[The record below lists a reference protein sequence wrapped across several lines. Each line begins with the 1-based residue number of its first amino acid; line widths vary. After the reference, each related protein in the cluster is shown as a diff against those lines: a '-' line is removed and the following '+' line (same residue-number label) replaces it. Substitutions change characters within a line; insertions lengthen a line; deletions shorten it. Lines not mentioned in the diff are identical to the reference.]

1 MTDQV
6 ENVLSDAT
14 AARDPGLSESG
25 ESAAADPQALAAE
38 ITVPVAAPGQ
48 LIELPIADS
57 SDVLLGFDDDSVN
70 IELVGADLLFTFPG
84 GGQVSLIGFANQS
97 EPPNL
102 VLADGRVIPG
112 EALVQLVE
120 DGGSPIETV
129 AGPPIQGSGANVYDD
144 NTGSLIDLLNPQ
156 PPIPGVVF
164 QFSTLAT
171 DDEETDFD
179 PAGGSFTIDFSSGP
193 DGGASFP
200 GGFEDGNPNTGSSD
214 VFPVQISLNI
224 TPSDNE
230 VVTGLQ
236 ISGIPAGASFFIGGS
251 DLVNLQPPAG
261 SYDLTPEQLA
271 QGIFILPPAD
281 SDADIPLEF
290 DLTILDGDSGATSVL
305 SAQGTLVVDA
315 VADIPEVGADDVSSI
330 ETDAEVRV
338 PLSLSAAV
346 TDTDGSESISQIL
359 LEGLPAELTLS
370 AGTRLPNGSWQVPA
384 ADLTNLELIAPPDWS
399 GDFEV
404 EVTATATESPTDDEL
419 TTDNNEATASTSFNV
434 VIGDEGDIAVSSPD
448 SFTAVETDAAITVP
462 LTGLQFDIS
471 DADGSESL
479 ADLRIAFTGLPSG
492 TTVNAGSLD
501 ANGVWTP
508 SSLAAAQQE
517 LADLQ
522 LTLPQDW
529 SGEVQAT
536 LSALSDE
543 GDGTQG
549 NGADSTD
556 FNIAVSSEGD
566 VTVSAPDSFAA
577 TETDAAL
584 TVPLPGLQF
593 DITDLDGSESLANLQ
608 IAFTGLPTGTTVNA
622 GSLSGAGV
630 WTPSSLANAAQ
641 ELANLQ
647 ITLPADWSGDIQA
660 TLSALTDEGDGTQ
673 GNGLDSADFSI
684 AVSDE
689 GDVSVSAPTSFTGSE
704 ADNAV
709 TVALSG
715 LTFDITDSD
724 GSESLTDL
732 RIAFSGLPAGSSVNV
747 GSLDAKGVWTPSS
760 LTNTAQEL
768 AALEL
773 TLPADWSGDI
783 QALLSAT
790 SDEGDGTLG
799 NGLATAAFDVAISD
813 EGDVSVSSPASYAS
827 AETDA
832 AITIA
837 LSDLEFSI
845 TDADGSENLA
855 ELRIA
860 FTGLPAGA
868 GVNVG
873 SLSTGGVWTPSS
885 LALAQQGL
893 SSLELTLPQDWSGE
907 IQATLSALTDE
918 GDGTLSNGLASSDF
932 VINVTPEGD
941 LSIDAGDVVVRE
953 RGRPNNID
961 LDLEARPTDIDGSE
975 SFSSLSVTFGDLP
988 AGTTVNV
995 GSLDANGVWTPSS
1008 LANGESELV
1017 ALRLTV
1023 PRFYSGVIT
1032 GQLDA
1037 ATDEGASDSRD
1048 FTVIVNPRAQPRIRL
1063 TAIETDERISNS
1075 QHIVNE
1081 DTDFVLRIRANT
1093 PDRDGSE
1100 GLTQIVLDNVPPG
1113 WLEYD
1118 DSTGSGPFPV
1128 TFEPGASSFESA
1140 LYDPASGQFVILLDG
1155 SQTVWNG
1162 NLRATLNQDDGR
1174 DVSEIMGGDIRAT
1187 VTARDDAPGT
1197 VTGTSIRSQ
1206 SRSIDIDVE
1215 EVADPGQIQP
1225 FPGITEA
1232 EVDANGGVLDLNID
1246 VGDTDID
1253 GSETVTT
1260 VIISGVP
1267 EGVIVQLPDGS
1278 TPLLQG
1284 IDRGPPLTTAWV
1296 LQNGDWENA
1305 QLRGIAEHFS
1315 GTIDLTVSTITED
1328 TNGDSLRTDLP
1339 YQVAITPSVD
1349 AARPGASASGCE
1361 DELIPVSISAGL
1373 IDQDGSEV
1381 LVSASLTG
1389 VPSDVEV
1396 WIGGVQQP
1404 TAADGTYEI
1413 SANLLNS
1420 VQVRPPLDS
1429 NENFQLGLT
1438 VVHQEA
1444 ASGET
1449 SSNSTSFTVA
1459 VQGVADGAQANAAD
1473 TYEGTWD
1480 GFPLDATSGSIGL
1493 SGETFETTG
1502 DGSESLF
1509 FVISGLPS
1517 GPADAG
1523 WGTTFNAGFNNGD
1536 GTWTFTPAQLAALQV
1551 LPPNGFTGD
1560 LDLELTA
1567 FVFEND
1573 ADFANPDP
1581 ASNKGL
1587 AIDTT
1592 PFTVTV
1598 NPGTPGGGG
1607 GGGGGGGNPPLEPP
1621 CIGIMLDNSP
1631 GANLEDQDIPITL
1644 SVLDPGADNIGL
1656 DNPALNLVISDLDP
1670 GAKISSDVPGA
1681 VVFNPISGAWTVN
1694 LAALAGGQLFYTPPA
1709 DLAGDLDFTVTSILN
1724 QSNGTFD
1731 TKASPPQVVTV
1742 TPVADAPS
1750 LSVPDVDGLEDQAAE
1765 LSISTA
1771 VTDHD
1776 GSESLDPLLISV
1788 DPAQGQVVDGADNP
1802 YPLNTSGAAV
1812 VPVGTAV
1819 FILPAP
1825 QRHGPVEVEVTAI
1838 SRDSNGDTAQTTT
1851 TAIVDFAAVADA
1863 PQLNVITTETFDAL
1877 PVARGA
1883 EDVGALLSDSI
1894 DFTAI
1899 DTDGSEVMS
1908 ITISNVPDFVL
1919 LSAGIDNG
1927 DGSFTL
1933 TPAEYAGLLIS
1944 LDTEH
1949 AHAEAGSIP
1958 PLTVTASVLELSNG
1972 DVADVSQDFHLA
1984 ITAVADTPALTVE
1997 DAQGAEDGFIPL
2009 SAQIELV
2016 DQDGSELAFVEIAD
2030 VPAGAT
2036 VRFGGSE
2043 FTGQSSY
2050 LVPAAD
2056 LADLAIRPPENSD
2069 QDFVLSVAS
2078 IAEEQSNGDRAVT
2091 TGSIAV
2097 TVTAQAD
2104 TPVLSLQ
2111 DAAGNENSFIALDVQ
2126 FDLTDQDGSE
2136 TGFVEI
2142 SGLPDGAVIRFGGN
2156 ELTGAS
2162 SYRVST
2168 DDLADLAIRPPAGSA
2183 QDFTLTVAGNAEEQS
2198 NGDLASVSGNLTVSV
2213 TAVDDVLTASDPAG
2227 ESLFG
2232 GAGNDTLTGGPGG
2245 DLLLGGEDDDVLLGG
2260 LGADSLTGGSG
2271 GDLFILDQDSLNDA
2285 TSAAPLLDVITDFD
2299 AGEDSLDLSDLL
2311 SGYDPASEDLSDF
2324 VRVDSANGT
2333 IEVDPTGAGTNFTA
2347 LATLSGISAGEIVQ
2361 VVIDDAN
2368 AIEAVVVN

>member
-6 ENVLSDAT
+6 ENVLSDAPTTDEPGSLEAGTGRLSNPGAT
-14 AARDPGLSESG
+14 AEN
-25 ESAAADPQALAAE
+25 
-38 ITVPVAAPGQ
+38 ITVPAAAPGEA
-48 LIELPIADS
+48 LSLPIENAADI
-57 SDVLLGFDDDSVN
+57 LLGFDDDSVN
-70 IELVGADLLFTFPG
+70 IELVGADLIFTFPG
-84 GGQVSLIGFANQS
+84 GGQVALLGFANQS
-97 EPPNL
+97 EAPNL

-144 NTGSLIDLLNPQ
+144 DTGNLIDLLNPQ

-164 QFSTLAT
+164 QFSTLT
-171 DDEETDFD
+171 PDDEEADFD
-179 PAGGSFTIDFSSGP
+179 PAGGSFTIGFGSGP
-193 DGGASFP
+193 DGGANFP
-200 GGFEDGNPNTGSSD
+200 GGFEDGNPNSGGSD
-214 VFPVQISLNI
+214 VFPVKISLNI

-230 VVTGLQ
+230 VVTNLQ

-251 DLVNLQPPAG
+251 EAGNLQPPAG
-261 SYDLTPEQLA
+261 SYDLTPDQLEQ
-271 QGIFILPPAD
+271 GVYILPPAD
-281 SDADIPLEF
+281 SDADIPLDF
-290 DLTILDGDSGATSVL
+290 ALTILDGDSGASSVI

-315 VADIPEVGADDVSSI
+315 VADIPEVGASDVSST
-330 ETDAEVRV
+330 ETDSEVRV
-338 PLSLSAAV
+338 TLSLSAAV
-346 TDTDGSESISQIL
+346 TDTDGSETISQIL
-359 LEGLPAELTLS
+359 LEGIPAELSLS
-370 AGTRLPNGSWQVPA
+370 AGNRLPDGSWQVQA
-384 ADLTNLELIAPPDWS
+384 ADLAALELVAPPDWS
-399 GDFEV
+399 GAFEV
-404 EVTATATESPTDDEL
+404 QVTATASESPTDAEL
-419 TTDNNEATASTSFNV
+419 TTDNNQASASTSFQV
-434 VIGDEGDIAVSSPD
+434 AIGDEGDVSVSAPD
-448 SFTAVETDAAITVP
+448 GFTASETDAAVTIP

-471 DADGSESL
+471 DSDGSESL
-479 ADLRIAFTGLPSG
+479 TDLRIDFTGLPVG
-492 TTVNAGSLD
+492 TSVNFGSLD
-501 ANGVWTP
+501 SNGVWTP
-508 SSLAAAQQE
+508 SSLATAGQE
-517 LADLQ
+517 LTDLQ

-529 SGEVQAT
+529 SGDIQAT
-536 LSALSDE
+536 LSARSDE
-543 GDGTQG
+543 GDGSQG
-549 NGADSTD
+549 NGADSAD
-556 FNIAVSSEGD
+556 FNISVSSEGD
-566 VTVSAPDSFAA
+566 VSVSAPDSYS
-577 TETDAAL
+577 TSETDTAL
-584 TVPLPGLQF
+584 TVPLPGLAF
-593 DITDLDGSESLANLQ
+593 EITDLDGSESLTNLQ
-608 IAFTGLPTGTTVNA
+608 VAFTGLPAGTTVNA
-622 GSLSGAGV
+622 GNLTGAGV

-641 ELANLQ
+641 ELADLE
-647 ITLPADWSGDIQA
+647 ITLPADWSGEIQA
-660 TLSALTDEGDGTQ
+660 TLSALTDEGDGTL
-673 GNGLDSADFSI
+673 GNGFDSADF
-684 AVSDE
+684 AVVVSDE
-689 GDVSVSAPTSFTGSE
+689 GDVSVSAPTSFAGDETD
-704 ADNAV
+704 AAV
-709 TVALSG
+709 TLALSG
-715 LTFDITDSD
+715 LAFEITDAD
-724 GSESLTDL
+724 GSEALTDL
-732 RIAFSGLPAGSSVNV
+732 RIVFSGLPAGSAVNA
-747 GSLDAKGVWTPSS
+747 GSLDVNGVWTPSS
-760 LTNTAQEL
+760 LTNAAQEL

-799 NGLATAAFDVAISD
+799 NGLATAAFDIAISD
-813 EGDVSVSSPASYAS
+813 EGDVSVSSPTSYAG

-837 LSDLEFSI
+837 LTDLEFSI
-845 TDADGSENLA
+845 TDADGSESLA

-868 GVNVG
+868 GVNAG
-873 SLSTGGVWTPSS
+873 NLSAGGIWTPSS
-885 LALAQQGL
+885 LATAQQEL
-893 SSLELTLPQDWSGE
+893 SDLVLTLPQDWSGE

-918 GDGTLSNGLASSDF
+918 GDGTLGNGLASSDF
-932 VINVTPEGD
+932 VISVTPEGD
-941 LSIDAGDVVVRE
+941 LFIDAGDVVVRE

-961 LDLEARPTDIDGSE
+961 LDLEARPTDLDGSE

-988 AGTTVNV
+988 PGTTVNV

-1008 LANGESELV
+1008 IANGESELA

-1032 GQLDA
+1032 GQLEA
-1037 ATDEGASDSRD
+1037 ATDEGASDSRE

-1063 TAIETDERISNS
+1063 TATETDERISNS

-1113 WLEYD
+1113 WLDYD
-1118 DSTGSGPFPV
+1118 DSSGSAPFPA

-1140 LYDPASGQFVILLDG
+1140 LYDPASGQLVILLDG

-1162 NLRATLNQDDGR
+1162 NLRATLNPDDGR

-1197 VTGTSIRSQ
+1197 VTGTSIRTQ

-1232 EVDANGGVLDLNID
+1232 EVDANGGVMDLNID

-1267 EGVIVQLPDGS
+1267 EGLVVQLPDGS

-1296 LQNGDWENA
+1296 LENGDWETA

-1315 GTIDLTVSTITED
+1315 GSIALTVSTITED
-1328 TNGDSLRTDLP
+1328 TNGDTLRTDLP
-1339 YQVAITPSVD
+1339 FLVEIAPSVD
-1349 AARPGASASGCE
+1349 IARPGASASGCE

-1373 IDQDGSEV
+1373 IDRDGSEA
-1381 LVSASLTG
+1381 LLSASLTG
-1389 VPSDVEV
+1389 VPANVEV

-1404 TAADGTYEI
+1404 TAPDGTYDI
-1413 SANLLNS
+1413 PASLLNN

-1429 NENFQLGLT
+1429 NENFELGLT
-1438 VVHQEA
+1438 VVHQET

-1449 SSNSTSFTVA
+1449 STNSTLFTVA

-1473 TYEGTWD
+1473 VYEGTWD

-1493 SGETFETTG
+1493 SGDTFEVTG

-1517 GPADAG
+1517 GPGDAG
-1523 WGTTFNAGFNNGD
+1523 WGTTFNGGFNNGD
-1536 GTWTFTPAQLAALQV
+1536 GTWTFTPAQLAALQI

-1560 LDLELTA
+1560 LNLELSA

-1573 ADFANPDP
+1573 ADFTNPDP

-1607 GGGGGGGNPPLEPP
+1607 GGGGGGNPPLEPP
-1621 CIGIMLDNSP
+1621 CIGITLDNSP

-1670 GAKISSDVPGA
+1670 GAQISSDVPGA

-1694 LAALAGGQLFYTPPA
+1694 LAVLAGGQLFYTPPA

-1731 TKASPPQVVTV
+1731 TKASPPQVVRV
-1742 TPVADAPS
+1742 TAVADAPS
-1750 LSVPDVDGLEDQAAE
+1750 LSVPDVSGLEDQAAE
-1765 LSISTA
+1765 LNISAA
-1771 VTDHD
+1771 VTDRD
-1776 GSESLDPLLISV
+1776 GSETLDPLLISV
-1788 DPAQGQVVDGADNP
+1788 DPAQGRVVDNAGNP
-1802 YPLNTSGAAV
+1802 YPLNAAGAAV
-1812 VPVGTAV
+1812 VPVGAAV
-1819 FILPAP
+1819 FIQPAP
-1825 QRHGPVEVEVTAI
+1825 QRHGPVEVEVTAT

-1851 TAIVDFAAVADA
+1851 TSTVEFAAVADA
-1863 PQLNVITTETFDAL
+1863 PQLDLLTTETFDSL
-1877 PVARGA
+1877 PVARGP
-1883 EDVGALLSDSI
+1883 EDVGVLLSDSI
-1894 DFTAI
+1894 DFTAV
-1899 DTDGSEVMS
+1899 DADGSEVMS
-1908 ITISNVPDFVL
+1908 ITISNVPGFVL

-1972 DVADVSQDFHLA
+1972 DVADSSQEFHLA
-1984 ITAVADTPALTVE
+1984 IEAVADAPVLTVE
-1997 DAQGAEDGFIPL
+1997 DAQGNEDSFISL
-2009 SAQIELV
+2009 SAQVELV
-2016 DQDGSELAFVEIAD
+2016 DQDGSELAFVEISG
-2030 VPAGAT
+2030 VPTGAT
-2036 VRFGGSE
+2036 VRFGGGE

-2050 LVPAAD
+2050 LVPAND

-2069 QDFVLSVAS
+2069 QDFLLGVNGVS
-2078 IAEEQSNGDRAVT
+2078 EEQSNGDRAVT

-2097 TVTAQAD
+2097 TVNAVAD
-2104 TPVLSLQ
+2104 TPLLSLQ
-2111 DAAGNENSFIALDVQ
+2111 DALGDEDSFIALDVQ
-2126 FDLTDQDGSE
+2126 LDLADQDGSE
-2136 TGFVEI
+2136 DGFVEI

-2156 ELTGAS
+2156 EFSGAG
-2162 SYRVST
+2162 SYQVPAA
-2168 DDLADLAIRPPAGSA
+2168 DLADLAVRPPAGSA
-2183 QDFTLTVAGNAEEQS
+2183 EDFTLSVTGGAREQS
-2198 NGDLASVSGNLTVSV
+2198 NGDLASVSGSLTVSV
-2213 TAVDDVLTASDPAG
+2213 AAVDDVLTASDPAG

-2232 GAGNDTLTGGPGG
+2232 GAGDDTLTGGTGN

-2260 LGADSLTGGSG
+2260 LGADSLTGGPG
-2271 GDLFILDQDSLNDA
+2271 GDLFVLDQDSLTDA
-2285 TSAAPLLDVITDFD
+2285 SSAAPLLDTITDFD
-2299 AGEDSLDLSDLL
+2299 TGEDVLDLSDLL
-2311 SGYDPASEDLSDF
+2311 SGYDSASEDLSDF
-2324 VRVDSANGT
+2324 VRIDSANST
-2333 IEVDPTGAGTNFTA
+2333 VEIDPSGGGNNFTA
-2347 LATLSGISAGEIVQ
+2347 LATLTGISAGEVIQ
-2361 VVIDDAN
+2361 VVVDDAN
-2368 AIEAVVVN
+2368 AVESLVVN

>member
-6 ENVLSDAT
+6 ETVSPDATVAPASGSNEPGEVLST
-14 AARDPGLSESG
+14 NS
-25 ESAAADPQALAAE
+25 SAAAV
-38 ITVPVAAPGQ
+38 TVPFAAPGES
-48 LIELPIADS
+48 ISLPVEDSADIQ
-57 SDVLLGFDDDSVN
+57 LGFDDDSVN
-70 IELVGADLLFTFPG
+70 IELVGADLFFTFPG
-84 GGQVSLIGFANQS
+84 GGQVLLLGFANQN

-102 VLADGRVIPG
+102 VLADGRIIPG
-112 EALVQLVE
+112 VALVQLVE
-120 DGGSPIETV
+120 DGASPIETV

-144 NTGSLIDLLNPQ
+144 DTGNLIDLLNPQ

-164 QFSTLAT
+164 QFSTLTT
-171 DDEETDFD
+171 DDEEAGFD

-200 GGFEDGNPNTGSSD
+200 GGFEDGSPNAGGSD

-224 TPSDNE
+224 APSDNE

-251 DLVNLQPPAG
+251 DPANLQPPAG

-281 SDADIPLEF
+281 SDADIPLDF
-290 DLTILDGDSGATSVL
+290 DLTILDSDSGATSVV

-315 VADIPEVGADDVSSI
+315 VADIPEVGASDVSSV

-338 PLSLSAAV
+338 PLSLTAAV

-359 LEGLPAELTLS
+359 LEGIPAELTLS
-370 AGTRLPNGSWQVPA
+370 AGTRLPDGSWQVQA
-384 ADLTNLELIAPPDWS
+384 ADLANLELIAPPDWS

-404 EVTATATESPTDDEL
+404 QVTATATESPTDAEL
-419 TTDNNEATASTSFNV
+419 TTDNNQATASTSFNV
-434 VIGDEGDIAVSSPD
+434 SIGDEGDISVSAPD
-448 SFTAVETDAAITVP
+448 NFAASETDAAVTVP

-471 DADGSESL
+471 DADASESL

-501 ANGVWTP
+501 ANGNWTP

-517 LADLQ
+517 LTDLQ
-522 LTLPQDW
+522 LILPQDW
-529 SGEVQAT
+529 SGEIQAT

-556 FNIAVSSEGD
+556 FSITVSSEGD
-566 VTVSAPDSFAA
+566 VAVSAPDSFAA
-577 TETDAAL
+577 TETDTAL
-584 TVPLPGLQF
+584 TIPLPGLQF

-622 GSLSGAGV
+622 GNLSGAGV

-660 TLSALTDEGDGTQ
+660 TLSALTDEGDGAQ
-673 GNGLDSADFSI
+673 GNGFDSAGFSI

-704 ADNAV
+704 TDDAV

-715 LTFDITDSD
+715 LAFDITDAD

-732 RIAFSGLPAGSSVNV
+732 RIAFSDLPAGSSVNV
-747 GSLDAKGVWTPSS
+747 GGLDANGIWTPSS
-760 LTNTAQEL
+760 LANAEQEL

-783 QALLSAT
+783 QALLTAT

-799 NGLATAAFDVAISD
+799 NGLATAAFDVTISD
-813 EGDVSVSSPASYAS
+813 EGDVSVSSPTSYAG

-837 LSDLEFSI
+837 LTDLDFSI
-845 TDADGSENLA
+845 TDTDGSEDLA

-873 SLSTGGVWTPSS
+873 SLSAGGVWTPSS
-885 LALAQQGL
+885 LAMAQQEL

-918 GDGTLSNGLASSDF
+918 GDGTLGNGLASSDF

-941 LSIDAGDVVVRE
+941 LFIDAGDVVVRE

-1008 LANGESELV
+1008 LANGESELA

-1063 TAIETDERISNS
+1063 TAIETDERISNN

-1100 GLTQIVLDNVPPG
+1100 GLTQIVLDNVPSG
-1113 WLEYD
+1113 WLDYD
-1118 DSTGSGPFPV
+1118 GSIGSGPFPV

-1140 LYDPASGQFVILLDG
+1140 LYDPSSGQLVILLDG

-1162 NLRATLNQDDGR
+1162 NLRATLNPDDGR

-1187 VTARDDAPGT
+1187 VTARDNAPGT

-1232 EVDANGGVLDLNID
+1232 EVDANGGVLNLNID
-1246 VGDTDID
+1246 VVDTDID

-1278 TPLLQG
+1278 TPLLRG

-1296 LQNGDWENA
+1296 LENGDWENA

-1328 TNGDSLRTDLP
+1328 TNGDTLRTDLP
-1339 YQVAITPSVD
+1339 YQVEITPSVD
-1349 AARPGASASGCE
+1349 VARPGASASGCE

-1381 LVSASLTG
+1381 LVGASLTG
-1389 VPSDVEV
+1389 VPANVEV
-1396 WIGGVQQP
+1396 WIGGVQQ
-1404 TAADGTYEI
+1404 TTSADGTYDI
-1413 SANLLNS
+1413 PANLLDS

-1429 NENFQLGLT
+1429 NDNFELGLT

-1536 GTWTFTPAQLAALQV
+1536 GTWTFTPAQLAALQI

-1581 ASNKGL
+1581 ISNKGL

-1607 GGGGGGGNPPLEPP
+1607 GGGGGGNPPLEPP
-1621 CIGIMLDNSP
+1621 CIGITLDNGP
-1631 GANLEDQDIPITL
+1631 GDNLEDQDIPITL

-1670 GAKISSDVPGA
+1670 GAKVSSDVPGA

-1731 TKASPPQVVTV
+1731 TKASPPQVVSV
-1742 TPVADAPS
+1742 TAVADAPS
-1750 LSVPDVDGLEDQAAE
+1750 LTVPDVDGLEDQAAE

-1771 VTDHD
+1771 VTDRD

-1788 DPAQGQVVDGADNP
+1788 DPAQGQVVDGAGNP

-1812 VPVGTAV
+1812 VPVGAPV
-1819 FILPAP
+1819 FILPAA
-1825 QRHGPVEVEVTAI
+1825 QRHGPVEVEVTAT

-1851 TAIVDFAAVADA
+1851 TSTVEFAAVADA
-1863 PQLNVITTETFDAL
+1863 PQLDLLTTETFDSL
-1877 PVARGA
+1877 PVARGP
-1883 EDVGALLSDSI
+1883 EDVGVLLSDSI
-1894 DFTAI
+1894 DFTPV

-1908 ITISNVPDFVL
+1908 ITISNVPGFAL

-1933 TPAEYAGLLIS
+1933 TPAEYAGLVVS

-1972 DVADVSQDFHLA
+1972 DVADISQEFHLA
-1984 ITAVADTPALTVE
+1984 IEAVADAPLLTLE
-1997 DAQGAEDGFIPL
+1997 DAQGDEDSFIAL
-2009 SAQIELV
+2009 DVQLDLV
-2016 DQDGSELAFVEIAD
+2016 DQDGSEFGFVEISG
-2030 VPAGAT
+2030 VPDGAT
-2036 VRFGGSE
+2036 IRFGGSE
-2043 FTGQSSY
+2043 FTGAASY
-2050 LVPAAD
+2050 QVPAAE
-2056 LADLAIRPPENSD
+2056 LADLA
-2069 QDFVLSVAS
+2069 V
-2078 IAEEQSNGDRAVT
+2078 
-2091 TGSIAV
+2091 
-2097 TVTAQAD
+2097 
-2104 TPVLSLQ
+2104 
-2111 DAAGNENSFIALDVQ
+2111 
-2126 FDLTDQDGSE
+2126 
-2136 TGFVEI
+2136 
-2142 SGLPDGAVIRFGGN
+2142 
-2156 ELTGAS
+2156 
-2162 SYRVST
+2162 
-2168 DDLADLAIRPPAGSA
+2168 RPPAGSA
-2183 QDFTLTVAGNAEEQS
+2183 EDFTLTITGNAEEQS
-2198 NGDLASVSGNLTVSV
+2198 NGDLASVSSNLTVSV
-2213 TAVDDVLTASDPAG
+2213 AAVDDVLTASDPG
-2227 ESLFG
+2227 GDSLFG
-2232 GAGNDTLTGGPGG
+2232 GAGNDTLTGGPGN
-2245 DLLLGGEDDDVLLGG
+2245 DLLQGGEDDDVLLGG
-2260 LGADSLTGGSG
+2260 LGSDSLIGGPG
-2271 GDLFILDQDSLNDA
+2271 NDLFVLDQDSLDDA
-2285 TSAAPLLDVITDFD
+2285 SSNFPLLDSIADFD
-2299 AGEDSLDLSDLL
+2299 VGADTLDLSDLL
-2311 SGYDPASEDLSDF
+2311 SGYDPASEDLSDY
-2324 VRVDSANGT
+2324 VRVDSMNGT
-2333 IEVDPTGAGTNFTA
+2333 VEVDTSGSGSNFTA
-2347 LATLSGISAGEIVQ
+2347 LATLSGIAAGETVQ
-2361 VVIDDAN
+2361 VVVDDASSL
-2368 AIEAVVVN
+2368 ETLTVS